1 MKSLFLKLLEELSA
15 GRSAVLLTIIDTMG
29 STPRGAGSHQLILE
43 DGSAPGTVGGGYQE
57 HLACE
62 AGRKALREKT
72 SFILPLVLH
81 KDSKADIGA
90 VCGGE
95 LRVFCQYFD
104 RSVPSLMPLLDRTAQ
119 CLAGQQ
125 ACRLFWDLT
134 DPAHWGMALFT
145 DDGLVCCGQSSYL
158 QHLPEE
164 PGRDRKMPGMVSLPG
179 HSLYKEILAHP
190 RHVIVFGGGHVAK
203 ALVPLLTGL
212 DFSCTVVED
221 RSEFISASRF
231 PDAAARITA
240 DFHHLADYVPVSGDD
255 YVCIMTRGHLGDYDA
270 QKYALSCHPC
280 YIGVIGSRAK
290 LAFVRSKLLA
300 DGFSADAID
309 ACHAPIGLPISAATP
324 EEIAVSIAAELI
336 AVRARREGREKKDA
350 KVWRAYRNEH
360 YRI

>member
-1 MKSLFLKLLEELSA
+1 MKSLFSKLFEELSS
-15 GRSAVLLTIIDTMG
+15 GRSAVLLTIIDTVG

-62 AGRKALREKT
+62 AGRKALKEKK

-81 KDSKADIGA
+81 KDPVADIGV

-104 RSVPSLMPLLDRTAQ
+104 PAVSSLMPLLARAVQ
-119 CLAGQQ
+119 CLSGQH
-125 ACRLFWDLT
+125 ACRLFLDLT
-134 DPAHWGMALFT
+134 DPAHWGMALLT
-145 DDGLVCCGQSSYL
+145 DDGPVYCGHDRYL
-158 QHLPEE
+158 QQFHEE
-164 PGRDRKMPGMVSLPG
+164 PGQKSSIPAIVSLPG
-179 HSLYKEILAHP
+179 HLLYKEILAYP
-190 RHVIVFGGGHVAK
+190 RRVIVFGGGHVAK

-212 DFSCTVVED
+212 GFSCTVVED
-221 RSEFISASRF
+221 RGEFVSASRF
-231 PDAAARITA
+231 PDAAVRITA

-270 QKYALSCHPC
+270 QKYALSCHPG

-300 DGFSADAID
+300 DGFPADTID

-336 AVRARREGREKKDA
+336 AVRARREGREKEDA

-360 YRI
+360 CRI